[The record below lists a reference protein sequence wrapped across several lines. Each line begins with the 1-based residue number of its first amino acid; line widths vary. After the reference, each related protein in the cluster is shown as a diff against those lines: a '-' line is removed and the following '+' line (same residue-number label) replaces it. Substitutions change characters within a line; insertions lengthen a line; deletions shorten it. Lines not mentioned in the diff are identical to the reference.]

1 LIRFHNLVLDTGLVL
16 AQPLDGPDLL
26 FAREEF
32 AADGAVWQKE
42 QHCGSETH
50 GDETDDEEE
59 DLPAGEDF
67 AFVVL
72 EAETEERA
80 DDGTDA
86 DTNVPEAYAP
96 GLFGFLVVVSDEVE
110 SWGWFYKRIPCTT

>member
-1 LIRFHNLVLDTGLVL
+1 LVL

-32 AADGAVWQKE
+32 TANRTVWQEEENCRSKA
-42 QHCGSETH
+42 H

-59 DLPAGEDF
+59 NLPAGEDF

-72 EAETEERA
+72 EAEAEERS
-80 DDGTDA
+80 DDGADA
-86 DTNVPEAYAP
+86 DADVPEAYAP
-96 GLFGFLVVVSDEVE
+96 GLF
-110 SWGWFYKRIPCTT
+110 